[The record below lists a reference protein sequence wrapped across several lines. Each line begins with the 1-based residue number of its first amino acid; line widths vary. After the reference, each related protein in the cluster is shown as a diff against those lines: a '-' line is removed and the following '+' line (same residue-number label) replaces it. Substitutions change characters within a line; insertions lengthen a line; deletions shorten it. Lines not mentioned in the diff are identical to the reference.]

1 MTKNEFISALNS
13 QLSGIPEGDRKDMI
27 YDYEEHFR
35 FALEEGKTEEQI
47 CNELGDPKEIVKQYK
62 LNYKVTRA
70 AENPSTRNI
79 FSAVLAGISL
89 GFFNLVLFLP
99 IFLGVFFSLFGF
111 FVSAVGITLSGV
123 LVVFSPIVAAI
134 APGFVTVGMN
144 LAAAIFFGIGLTALG
159 LLFFIGDC
167 YLGKY
172 FYQFTIK
179 YLRWNVNVVKGNK
192 GLER

>member
-1 MTKNEFISALNS
+1 MTKNEFMSILNS
-13 QLSGIPEGDRKDMI
+13 QLSGMPEDERKEMI

-47 CNELGDPKEIVKQYK
+47 CSELGEPKEIAKQYK

-99 IFLGVFFSLFGF
+99 IFLSLVGVLFGLF
-111 FVSAVGITLSGV
+111 AAAIGVALAGV
-123 LVVFSPIVAAI
+123 LTVFSPILAAI
-134 APGFVTVGMN
+134 APGYVSVGMN
-144 LAAAIFFGIGLTALG
+144 LVAAMFFGIGLTALG
-159 LLFFIGDC
+159 ALFFIGDC
-167 YLGKY
+167 YLAKY

-179 YLRWNVNVVKGNK
+179 YLKWNVNVVKGNE

>member
-1 MTKNEFISALNS
+1 MTKNEFIAALNS
-13 QLSGIPEGDRKDMI
+13 QLSGIPENERKDMI
-27 YDYEEHFR
+27 YDYEEHFT

-47 CNELGDPKEIVKQYK
+47 CSELGDPKEIARQYK

-99 IFLGVFFSLFGF
+99 IFLGLVGALLGF
-111 FVSAVGITLSGV
+111 FAAAIGIVLSGV
-123 LVVFSPIVAAI
+123 LVVFSPILAAI
-134 APGFVTVGMN
+134 APSFVNVGMN

-159 LLFFIGDC
+159 ALFFIGDC

-179 YLRWNVNVVKGNK
+179 YLSWNVNVVKK
-192 GLER
+192 Q